1 MAEFP
6 LHTEWSKM
14 RSTKASAAVER
25 LKRRSGNPLY
35 SMSTRA
41 DGQFVLFVLSPD
53 GKAEPLG
60 DPLPMDEFVRFVD
73 GCHPEK
79 PKPVSKFDAAFR
91 AQLKKAKDASG

>member
-1 MAEFP
+1 
-6 LHTEWSKM
+6 M

-25 LKRRSGNPLY
+25 LKKRSGNLHY
-35 SMSTRA
+35 SMSTRS

-60 DPLPMDEFVRFVD
+60 VGPLPLDEFVSFVN

-79 PKPVSKFDAAFR
+79 PKPGSKNDTAFR
-91 AQLKKAKDASG
+91 AQLKRARESLE